1 MTLGA
6 AHRVVAGD
14 AATSDASARPAEVT
28 AIHTRLLKCSVE
40 LEESR
45 AYWRH
50 TADGQPVTAERA
62 FEEYWFGAK
71 SLDRVALLLTNFR
84 ARFDAYPQAL
94 ALLQRWSVDIDL
106 DTRRVLCHWHL
117 QLSDPLYRA
126 FTGDYLLARR
136 DQLRPQVRRDA
147 VVAWVAAQGP
157 GRWTMATRI
166 HFASKLLTAA
176 HVSGLV
182 TTTRDP
188 RPLAFPSVP
197 DRALTYLLYLLRGVD
212 IAGGLLDNPYLAS
225 VGLSGADLDER
236 LRGLDDLRFRRQGS
250 IVDLTWAHADLAA
263 WGAARIAPPG
273 GGR

>member
-1 MTLGA
+1 MSLGA
-6 AHRVVAGD
+6 AARVAAAGD
-14 AATSDASARPAEVT
+14 APTSAASSAARPAEVT

-50 TADGQPVTAERA
+50 TADGRPVTAERA
-62 FEEYWFGAK
+62 FEEYWFGAR

-94 ALLQRWSVDIDL
+94 ALLQRWSGDIDL
-106 DTRRVLCHWHL
+106 DTRRVICHWHL

-182 TTTRDP
+182 TTIRDP
-188 RPLAFPSVP
+188 RPLAFPPVP
-197 DRALTYLLYLLRGVD
+197 ERALVYLLYLLRGVD
-212 IAGGLLDNPYLAS
+212 FAGTLLDNPYLAS
-225 VGLSGADLDER
+225 VGLTGADLDDR
-236 LRGLDDLRFRRQGS
+236 LRGLAGLSYRRQGA
-250 IVDLTWAHADLAA
+250 IVDLTFDHADLSE
-263 WGAARIAPPG
+263 WGAAG
-273 GGR
+273 